1 MPGEVK
7 VVPISAAHA
16 DSFRECLDTVAREK
30 RYIAM
35 TEAPPLG
42 SVTAFV
48 LGNVQSDAPQFVALD
63 GERVVGWADVAPLFA
78 QAVSHCGRLGMGVLP
93 GYRGRGIGAR
103 LLEAC
108 LAKARAKGITRV
120 ELDARAD
127 NKAALRLYERAGFRR
142 EALKRNAMRFDGVYH
157 DAVQMSLI
165 LDGGGGGPA
174 GGGANPRQEP
184 KK

>member
-7 VVPISAAHA
+7 IVPISAAHA
-16 DSFRECLDTVAREK
+16 ESFRECLDAVARER

-35 TEAPPLG
+35 TEAPPLE

-63 GERVVGWADVAPLFA
+63 GDRVVGWADVVPSFA

-103 LLEAC
+103 LLEASV
-108 LAKARAKGITRV
+108 AKARAKGITRI

-127 NKAALRLYERAGFRR
+127 NGAALRLYERAGFRR
-142 EALKRNAMRFDGVYH
+142 EALKRNAMRFDGVYF
-157 DAVQMSLI
+157 DSVQMSLI
-165 LDGGGGGPA
+165 LAGAGGPQA
-174 GGGANPRQEP
+174 QEGR
-184 KK
+184 